1 MAGLFARKPL
11 DRLLAEGQEVLGRV
25 GDAAES
31 PRPGRPAPP
40 SGARA
45 LIRIPREYHAL
56 RARDIYLVT
65 GCAGT
70 GALFLACGTLF
81 SDLAL
86 GVVDPRASERLQ
98 EAA

>member
-1 MAGLFARKPL
+1 MITAWPGLGSLML
-11 DRLLAEGQEVLGRV
+11 D
-25 GDAAES
+25 
-31 PRPGRPAPP
+31 
-40 SGARA
+40 
-45 LIRIPREYHAL
+45 AL

-86 GVVDPRASERLQ
+86 GVVDPRASERAQ
-98 EAA
+98 EAAS